1 MTISRK
7 TYRVGGWFRLL
18 REPFQEL
25 RWASVA
31 PMTPGTKVVAVG
43 ALVIIIGLGGGF
55 MWLVTTF
62 LFHFS
67 GGQVKMGPVVDY
79 GALVVIGLT
88 ILVAVAAWIFRS
100 PVAAV
105 KVAAITAAV
114 AWVVAV
120 FVEWLFSKYVFITGA
135 P

>member
-1 MTISRK
+1 MT
-7 TYRVGGWFRLL
+7 
-18 REPFQEL
+18 P
-25 RWASVA
+25 A
-31 PMTPGTKVVAVG
+31 PMTPGTNVVAAG
-43 ALVIIIGLGGGF
+43 ALVVIIGLGGGF

-79 GALVVIGLT
+79 GALVVIALT
-88 ILVAVAAWIFRS
+88 ALLTVITWMVRS
-100 PVAAV
+100 PAAAL
-105 KVAAITAAV
+105 KVGASATAV

-120 FVEWLFSKYVFITGA
+120 VVEWAFSKFVFVTGA

>member
-1 MTISRK
+1 
-7 TYRVGGWFRLL
+7 
-18 REPFQEL
+18 
-25 RWASVA
+25 
-31 PMTPGTKVVAVG
+31 MTPGTSVVAAG
-43 ALVIIIGLGGGF
+43 ALVVIIGLGGGF

-79 GALVVIGLT
+79 GALLVIALT
-88 ILVAVAAWIFRS
+88 ILVAVAAWILRS

-105 KVAAITAAV
+105 KLAAITAAV

-120 FVEWLFSKYVFITGA
+120 VVEWLFATYVFVTGA

>member
-1 MTISRK
+1 
-7 TYRVGGWFRLL
+7 
-18 REPFQEL
+18 
-25 RWASVA
+25 
-31 PMTPGTKVVAVG
+31 MTPGTSVVAIG
-43 ALVIIIGLGGGF
+43 ALVLIIGLGGGF

-79 GALVVIGLT
+79 GALLVIALT
-88 ILVAVAAWIFRS
+88 ILVAIAAWILRS

-105 KVAAITAAV
+105 KLAGVTAAV

-120 FVEWLFSKYVFITGA
+120 LVEWLFSTFVFITGA